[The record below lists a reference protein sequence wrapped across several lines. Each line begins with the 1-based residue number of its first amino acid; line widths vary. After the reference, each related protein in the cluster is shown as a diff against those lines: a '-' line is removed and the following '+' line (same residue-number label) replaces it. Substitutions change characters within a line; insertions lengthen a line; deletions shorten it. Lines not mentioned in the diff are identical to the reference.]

1 MQMKK
6 MNVIVH
12 VCTILAMMGGTLA
25 ETLANIEV
33 DDNDCPLNSLDVL
46 LSTEVGDAVDVLAR
60 HLECRANADHNAC
73 DTTLNGQETRE
84 RAVTV
89 LSSRDDIRACVKLTA
104 KNPRAATQF
113 VHQPVQMLA
122 QDVEFLR
129 HSLAFDRC
137 SIDADL
143 NANGHVVN
151 IGFGGEAGG
160 LEYVV
165 QVLLEQSCDNQFPGG
180 ELECSGEVSLTNDVS
195 CSHSGGMTDRFV

>member
-12 VCTILAMMGGTLA
+12 VCAILAMMGGTLA
-25 ETLANIEV
+25 RTLANIEV
-33 DDNDCPLNSLDVL
+33 DENDCPLNSLDDVL
-46 LSTEVGDAVDVLAR
+46 SQEVGDAVDVLAQ
-60 HLECRANADHNAC
+60 HLECSANADHGAC

-89 LSSRDDIRACVKLTA
+89 FSSREHIQACVKLTA
-104 KNPRAATQF
+104 KNPRAATQL

-129 HSLAFDRC
+129 HSRAFIRC
-137 SIDADL
+137 TK
-143 NANGHVVN
+143 ANNGNVVN
-151 IGFGGEAGG
+151 IGFGGEVGG

-165 QVLLEQSCDNQFPGG
+165 QVLLEQTCSNQFPGG
-180 ELECSGEVSLTNDVS
+180 QLVCSGEEDDVS

>member
-1 MQMKK
+1 MYK
-6 MNVIVH
+6 
-12 VCTILAMMGGTLA
+12 A
-25 ETLANIEV
+25 EV
-33 DDNDCPLNSLDVL
+33 DDNDCPLNSLDVV

-89 LSSRDDIRACVKLTA
+89 LSSRDHRACVKLTA

-129 HSLAFDRC
+129 HSLAFTRC
-137 SIDADL
+137 SIDAVDG
-143 NANGHVVN
+143 NGIVN
-151 IGFGGEAGG
+151 
-160 LEYVV
+160 L
-165 QVLLEQSCDNQFPGG
+165 
-180 ELECSGEVSLTNDVS
+180 SLI
-195 CSHSGGMTDRFV
+195 HI